1 MKLFMSKPLIASFYQ
16 IHKRHFCYTW
26 MTFINIWHNCSCLQV
41 FFLSL
46 HSTWFSS
53 YFSEN
58 LCLIFI
64 ITLHFSLTSIQC
76 SYFIWSLSP
85 LHFFFFIIFLDELLL
100 VLWWHRYI
108 YIYHIHIFDLFYQ
121 ASFTYSRTYLIASL
135 KYLINT

>member
-85 LHFFFFIIFLDELLL
+85 LHFFSLLFSSMSSFLYFDDTE
-100 VLWWHRYI
+100 YI